1 MAATNSPTSNQDNI
15 DVTRLAVVDL
25 KFCLRSPTIF
35 AVRKKPAVLSIVDG
49 IVIQDS
55 EGREKFKLE
64 ELPLKERGLAVKD
77 SDRKLILTVKPED
90 KILNLPGQNQWYVFR
105 TMESV
110 LQPGTKKLKAPERLF
125 TVQTSGYYSKIE
137 VSQKGYKIEGSFAK
151 RIFTI
156 SHISGDISRIA
167 AEVKL
172 NNQVEDI
179 KIDSVYNVEVKTG
192 YDQAF
197 IFGLVAVFEQIRLT
211 KK

>member
-35 AVRKKPAVLSIVDG
+35 AVRKKPAVPSIVG
-49 IVIQDS
+49 GRWIIQDS

-64 ELPLKERGLAVKD
+64 ELPLKEPGLIVKD
-77 SDRKLILTVKPED
+77 SDGKLILTVKPED
-90 KILNLPGQNQWYVFR
+90 KMLNLSGKHQSNVFP

-110 LQPGTKKLKAPERLF
+110 LQAPKPLF
-125 TVQTSGYYSKIE
+125 TVKTSRDYSKIE
-137 VSQKGYKIEGSFAK
+137 VSLTDYKIEGSFAK

-156 SHISGDISRIA
+156 SHISRGVA

-172 NNQVEDI
+172 NNQLEGTE
-179 KIDSVYNVEVKTG
+179 IDSVYNVEVKTG

-197 IFGLVAVFEQIRLT
+197 IFGLVAVFEQIRKRRT
-211 KK
+211 NS